1 MAAASIA
8 STGIVLEALRKD
20 NYENWSTLVKNY
32 LVGEGLW
39 HGIVESDPNKPDYG
53 EKDNDSKNEWRWKN
67 AKALHA
73 IQLACGSE
81 NLSNIRK
88 FEKAREA
95 WNHLKI
101 SFSEDVR
108 AFPDIEQG
116 SEDDRYIY
124 KLHSDVKRGNW
135 DDAKSR
141 LSSYPDS
148 IFSTTPSAGRTV
160 LHVAVASGQARIVKE
175 LVKMGNRRLLRMQD
189 KQGYTVLALA
199 AKLTD
204 NINMAERIIKKGG
217 NEMLTIKTKGGDD
230 CGDYNG
236 DAKKNEDDKAKK
248 NTDGE
253 EEEEEEDSKGEI
265 PVLLA
270 SANCHKEM
278 TRYLF
283 SQTPIDILFDNGG
296 YYGLLLLRR
305 CISAEIFDVAVILL
319 QHRLNKKTSLTH
331 KASGLRSIV
340 HALAHMPYAFRSGA
354 QLQWWQQLIYN
365 ALRLRTRIDLYGR
378 SIEIVL
384 HIEADEEPADT
395 NTLADLLATHPLG
408 RIFRT
413 ISALLL
419 VKHLGRLLGR
429 FKHVVQNS
437 IIRNLPGSDQIYEM
451 KMNHYLVL
459 EILKCLSRRISVL
472 EESELHECLAYDT
485 MLVAA
490 KNGTIEFIN
499 SMRNANLDLLWAMD
513 KNKRGIFSHAIL
525 NRQEKVFELIHEIEG
540 RTEMIASRVDVFK
553 NNMLHLAAELGPSS
567 DLDTRSNAALQ
578 MQRELHWYM
587 AVEKIVPPKCKD
599 LKNADGKKAREL
611 FSRNH
616 ESLVKGGEKWARDTA
631 SSFTLVGTLIITIM
645 FAAAFTVPGGNDQ
658 YTGIP
663 IFLKKHAFTVFILA
677 DAVSLITSSSSVLIF
692 IGILTSR
699 YAEKDFLRSLPL
711 KLLFGLITLF
721 FSVASMMIAFVSTL
735 SMMLKGYRGVVIAA
749 MSLAIIPVL
758 VLIPTL
764 LSLSLEILKST
775 LRPNLLTAKKKRSEA

>member
-305 CISAEIFDVAVILL
+305 CISAEIF
-319 QHRLNKKTSLTH
+319 
-331 KASGLRSIV
+331 
-340 HALAHMPYAFRSGA
+340 
-354 QLQWWQQLIYN
+354 